1 MTANTDPAEIVII
14 TVRQGNGTYKTS
26 TVRGCSASCTAGD
39 ANAAEALGRKLFGA
53 RFLSVTEMPRDTHL
67 DYDGHTQWRLEA
79 SA

>member
-1 MTANTDPAEIVII
+1 MSTETVLI

-53 RFLSVTEMPRDTHL
+53 RFLSATQLPRNPHL
-67 DYDGHTQWRLEA
+67 DYHGRTQWRLEA

>member
-1 MTANTDPAEIVII
+1 MTAEAIII

-53 RFLSVTEMPRDTHL
+53 RFLSATQLPRDPHL
-67 DYDGHTQWRLEA
+67 DYYGQTKWRLEA